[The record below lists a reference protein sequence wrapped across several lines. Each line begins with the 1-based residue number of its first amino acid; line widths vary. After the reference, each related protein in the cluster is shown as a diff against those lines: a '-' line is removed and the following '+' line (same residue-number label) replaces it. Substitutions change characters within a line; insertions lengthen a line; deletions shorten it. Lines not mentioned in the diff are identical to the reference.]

1 MSSVALVWLVVGLVS
16 TAMVIAVLV
25 GLIRHVLVLLRTV
38 RRFGEEVSPI
48 AQAIAQET
56 QRASWRG
63 SELGERGRSTS

>member
-48 AQAIAQET
+48 AQAIAQ
-56 QRASWRG
+56 
-63 SELGERGRSTS
+63 

>member
-16 TAMVIAVLV
+16 TAMVIAVLI

-38 RRFGEEVSPI
+38 RRFGDEVSPI

-56 QRASWRG
+56 QRASTRG
-63 SELGERGRSTS
+63 SALGERRRSTS